1 MNTDLHGKSHPS
13 EDRSTDDGTRR
24 VLLDAALEVF
34 LEKGYSGARVQ
45 EIARRAGLT
54 TGAIYANFENKSE
67 LLTAA
72 IGEHGLLAL
81 ADVVQLVDENA
92 HPLEAMRSFLNLFL
106 QSDRDDRDDQD
117 GSERLIFDLLSAAGR
132 DDQVA
137 GAVREQVTS
146 LDDTIRS
153 FMSRATEDGIIAED
167 VDIDTAVY
175 GIRAL
180 GIGMI
185 VSRALDIEQPEA
197 SRMAML
203 LLRLVM
209 SLGPIDTPITL

>member
-1 MNTDLHGKSHPS
+1 MSTDRHSESHPS
-13 EDRSTDDGTRR
+13 SERPDDDGTRR

-72 IGEHGLLAL
+72 IGERGLLAL
-81 ADVVQLVDENA
+81 AAVAELVDEDA
-92 HPLEAMRSFLNLFL
+92 RPLEAMRSFLNLFF
-106 QSDRDDRDDQD
+106 RHDQD
-117 GSERLIFDLLSAAGR
+117 ESERLILDLLSAAGH

-137 GAVREQVTS
+137 DAVREQVTS

-153 FMSRATEDGIIAED
+153 FISRAAEDGIVAAD
-167 VDIDTAVY
+167 VDIETAVY
-175 GIRAL
+175 GIRSL

-185 VSRALDIEQPEA
+185 VSRALDLEQPEA

-203 LLRLVM
+203 LLRLV
-209 SLGPIDTPITL
+209 LLPGPIETPIKL